1 MAIEEVREFVEKEVG
16 KWSNEIDRRNLIP
29 EQLLREMASLG
40 LFGLTIPKEYGG
52 KGMSVNEFLEV
63 VELVSKECPGI
74 AHVIFL
80 HSMAYDILLRFGSD
94 GLKERYLPEIAIG
107 RRILALPFTEP
118 KSGTDLAAAE
128 LKATREGDFYV
139 LNGIKTLATNGIY
152 AGLFVVLARTREQEG
167 HKGLT
172 LFLVEKEDGVAST
185 EPLDLMSSRGAG
197 VSTLKF
203 ENVRVHKNRII
214 GSEGDG
220 FILAVKGLALG
231 RVPFSSI
238 AIGIAKC
245 ALEEAVKWS
254 LKRKSFGRPIFENQ
268 AISFPLA
275 EIAAELEAV
284 RALRDEL
291 GTRIE
296 RGDIPVA
303 EASMVKLLSSEL
315 AVKATRLAIQV
326 MGGWGLSNSVKVSR
340 LYRDAKA
347 LEIAEGTSEAQKMI
361 IARQLLK
368 KYRR

>member
-1 MAIEEVREFVEKEVG
+1 MSLKEVKEFLEKEVRE
-16 KWSNEIDRRNLIP
+16 WLSEIDRRNLIP
-29 EQLLREMASLG
+29 EQLLKKMASLG
-40 LFGLTIPKEYGG
+40 LFGLRIPKEYGG
-52 KGMSVNEFLEV
+52 REISMGEFLEIL
-63 VELVSKECPGI
+63 EMISKECPSV
-74 AHVIFL
+74 AHVLFL
-80 HSMAYDILLRFGSD
+80 HSMAYDIILRFGSED
-94 GLKERYLPEIAIG
+94 LKKRYLPEVASG

-118 KSGTDLAAAE
+118 KSGTDLAATE
-128 LKATREGDFYV
+128 LKATKDGEFYI
-139 LNGIKTLATNGIY
+139 LNGVKTLATNGIY
-152 AGLFVVLARTREQEG
+152 AKLFVVLARTGEGRE
-167 HKGLT
+167 GLT
-172 LFLVEKEDGVAST
+172 LFLVEKEDGVIST

-197 VSTLKF
+197 ISTLRF
-203 ENVRVHKNRII
+203 EYVRVHESRII
-214 GSEGDG
+214 GSEGKG

-238 AIGIAKC
+238 AIGITKS
-245 ALEEAVKWS
+245 ALEEAIKWS
-254 LKRKSFGRPIFENQ
+254 LKRKAFGRPIFENQ

-284 RALRDEL
+284 KALRDKL

-296 RGDIPVA
+296 RGEIPVA

-326 MGGWGLSNSVKVSR
+326 MGGWGLSNNAKVSK

-368 KYRR
+368 EYMTS